1 MQILLQ
7 AVNIDM
13 SPLIVV
19 KIQLITS
26 GEEQCLKWS
35 FSHLLGLEPQDA
47 HGCLACGHTYSRTDR
62 VEY

>member
-7 AVNIDM
+7 AVNVDI
-13 SPLIVV
+13 SPLIV
-19 KIQLITS
+19 TS

-35 FSHLLGLEPQDA
+35 FSPLLGLEPQDA
-47 HGCLACGHTYSRTDR
+47 MVVLRGHTYSVTDR